1 MYGSVTA
8 FSGVQPE
15 LAVFNPQVSKGS
27 TRSTPTLHYLIAEGD
42 YCKEV

>member
-8 FSGVQPE
+8 FSGVQPD

-42 YCKEV
+42 YYKEV